1 LILNPQ
7 TPPGRLLLGGR
18 LMAHE
23 LEVDEFF
30 AALPGPL
37 KIVSL
42 ADVRCR
48 RGRVPCSKG

>member
-1 LILNPQ
+1 
-7 TPPGRLLLGGR
+7 
-18 LMAHE
+18 MAHE

-42 ADVRCR
+42 ADVRWAW
-48 RGRVPCSKG
+48 G